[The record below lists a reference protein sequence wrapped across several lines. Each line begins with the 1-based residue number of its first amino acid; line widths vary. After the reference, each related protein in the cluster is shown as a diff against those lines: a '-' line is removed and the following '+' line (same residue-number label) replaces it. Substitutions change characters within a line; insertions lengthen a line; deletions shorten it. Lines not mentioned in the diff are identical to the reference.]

1 MLYPLSY
8 EGGGFESVSAH
19 IGAPGSAQC
28 PRAGIGPVPA
38 RVPGTPG
45 TSYIRPQGLAA
56 SLRLV
61 YLGLIFDDKGRRY
74 VVSLDSVEERPILTR
89 FALSGRR

>member
-19 IGAPGSAQC
+19 IGTTGS
-28 PRAGIGPVPA
+28 PRSRPA
-38 RVPGTPG
+38 CRARLG
-45 TSYIRPQGLAA
+45 TSYIRPQGSGT
-56 SLRLV
+56 SLRFV
-61 YLGLIFDDKGRRY
+61 YLGLIFDDKRRRY

-89 FALSGRR
+89 FALSGGR

>member
-8 EGGGFESVSAH
+8 EGGGFER
-19 IGAPGSAQC
+19 IGAH
-28 PRAGIGPVPA
+28 RHAGIAPVSA

-45 TSYIRPQGLAA
+45 TSYIRPQGLGAG
-56 SLRLV
+56 SRLV

-89 FALSGRR
+89 FALSGGR